1 MDFFDQRILSALKN
15 GEPKSFAALQSQ
27 VGFSHNTLQ
36 QHLTGLIEKG
46 LVLREKDPAK
56 GFGRPKYIYH
66 AQSKTSKQVATALDN
81 PDVELV
87 MLPFS
92 RVKHVCRF
100 EKGGWCKEKKRSCSP
115 QICPQIRK

>member
-1 MDFFDQRILSALKN
+1 MGLFDQRVLSTLKN
-15 GEPKSFAALQSQ
+15 GEHHNFTALQSQ

-36 QHLTGLIEKG
+36 QHLTRLVEKG
-46 LVLREKDPAK
+46 LVLNEKDPAR
-56 GFGRPKYIYH
+56 GFGRPRYIYH
-66 AQSKTSKQVATALDN
+66 VASKAAKQVVVALDK

-87 MLPFS
+87 TLAFS

-100 EKGGWCKEKKRSCSP
+100 KKGGWCKMRKRSCSP